1 MKKQLFIWILLCLPT
16 LYAQEL
22 AYHVSPN
29 KIGGKPALDIL
40 CEFEGNHEGVTEVII
55 PPSKDRLEIL
65 HMRCLAPDS
74 LIEDTDH
81 PEVKRVI
88 HSPGGKFQLH
98 YTVVAQDN
106 SPLPSQ
112 DRPIIQNDYFLFFG
126 YNLFVHPDEGDQQE
140 AHIRLQWDGFPKEWQ
155 IANSYGI
162 DLCIQELDQPIWL
175 FLNGIYGGGK
185 SHITQC
191 GDHSSPIFV
200 GIYGEFSF
208 SRERLV
214 RTIDTIIS
222 SQREFWEDSSFPYTF
237 VSIHPNGDPQSIA
250 GQGTPNGFAIFT
262 KDFLNESEKEWKNLA
277 FVLSHECFHTWNGLK
292 MRPIPADQSMAW
304 FVEGFTDYY
313 ATTFLL
319 RTALIEWEDY
329 LGLTNGTLDNYFTS
343 PVRNERNERITQDF
357 WNDYTLQKLPYYRG
371 FLLAWRWDCALKKRG
386 DTLDTAMRALFH
398 RTQQEKRPYSLEDI
412 IELSNLPSARDDIE
426 RYILSGQTLNPDP
439 EAFGHDCYLD
449 LLPTPHYVPFPAST
463 Y

>member
-1 MKKQLFIWILLCLPT
+1 MKKQLFIWILLYLPT
-16 LYAQEL
+16 LYAQEIS
-22 AYHVSPN
+22 YHICSN
-29 KIGGKPALDIL
+29 KIDGKPALDIL
-40 CEFEGNHEGVTEVII
+40 CEFEGNREGITKISI
-55 PPSKDRLEIL
+55 PSSKDRLEIL

-81 PEVKRVI
+81 PEVKRVT

-98 YTVVAQDN
+98 YTVVAQDD

-126 YNLFVHPDEGDQQE
+126 YNLFAHPDEGDQQE
-140 AHIRLQWDGFPKEWQ
+140 AHIRLQWDRFPKEWQ

-185 SHITQC
+185 SPITQC
-191 GDHSSPIFV
+191 GDHSSPVFV
-200 GIYGEFSF
+200 GIYGKFSF

-222 SQREFWEDSSFPYTF
+222 SQREFWEDSNFPYTF
-237 VSIHPNGDPQSIA
+237 VSVHPNGDPQSIA

-292 MRPIPADQSMAW
+292 MRPVPADQSMAW

-313 ATTFLL
+313 ATTLLL
-319 RTALIEWEDY
+319 RTTLIEWEDY
-329 LGLTNGTLDNYFTS
+329 LGLINETLDNYFTS

-371 FLLAWRWDCALKKRG
+371 FLLALRWDYALKKRG
-386 DTLDTAMRALFH
+386 DSLDTAMRSLFH
-398 RTQQEKRPYSLEDI
+398 RTQQEKRPYYLADI

-439 EAFGHDCYLD
+439 EAFGHHCYLD
-449 LLPTPHYVPFPAST
+449 LLPTPHYIPFPAAT